1 MRWLLGSA
9 FLLKMSL
16 LARGGLRVT
25 GARPVMSRQTS
36 RMSSIALTTKR
47 AAPVALLGGTFLA
60 TGREALR
67 GWRTL
72 RRPRWGFKAQ
82 KMTSTLTPP
91 TTPEAPTPPAIA
103 RTVGPA
109 PERNAP

>member
-25 GARPVMSRQTS
+25 GARPAVAQRQTS

-47 AAPVALLGGTFLA
+47 AAPVALGGTFLA
-60 TGREALR
+60 TGRETSVAHAAARAL
-67 GWRTL
+67 GL
-72 RRPRWGFKAQ
+72 QGP
-82 KMTSTLTPP
+82 KMTSRSRHRLRRKRH
-91 TTPEAPTPPAIA
+91 A
-103 RTVGPA
+103 RRLHSVKDGDA
-109 PERNAP
+109 R

>member
-25 GARPVMSRQTS
+25 GARPAVAQRQTS

-47 AAPVALLGGTFLA
+47 AAPVALLGGNQD
-60 TGREALR
+60 GDGALVAVSYTHL
-67 GWRTL
+67 TL
-72 RRPRWGFKAQ
+72 
-82 KMTSTLTPP
+82 P
-91 TTPEAPTPPAIA
+91 TKPN
-103 RTVGPA
+103 V
-109 PERNAP
+109 